1 MQNLNRYIYI
11 YLHLQR
17 GAKWFRF
24 RVSIHHPL
32 GFNWHPFEGP
42 GVCTYVMYEY
52 HSNLRHIGCKTSND
66 ISTYI
71 YIYVWN
77 EVWFRWDTKPYYKQ
91 YVVCGMYVCVCVC
104 LSRSICWPSIYWCQT
119 KMKTFHT
126 TESLG
131 ESYMLRHFAISS
143 PSSSSSL
150 SKPPPSCRLHG
161 VDVLQSTNGDEF
173 LQKKQVKL
181 EVQFNNFEIQLGQN
195 MDLNP
200 PRVWNLSPLTTKN
213 RSRGW
218 NLTRLEGLGIYIHI
232 YIYQVIYISCE
243 GNYHLAKSGWMGGEV
258 QPMKQINLKGNE
270 TKGSTAKD
278 NHQKDIPYGSK

>member
-104 LSRSICWPSIYWCQT
+104 VSVSKHLLALNLLMPNQNEDFPYHRILGGVLHVE
-119 KMKTFHT
+119 TFRYLITIIIIIFIET
-126 TESLG
+126 T
-131 ESYMLRHFAISS
+131 
-143 PSSSSSL
+143 P
-150 SKPPPSCRLHG
+150 
-161 VDVLQSTNGDEF
+161 VLQAPRGWRPAINKWWWVSA
-173 LQKKQVKL
+173 KKQVKL
-181 EVQFNNFEIQLGQN
+181 ELQFNNFEIQLGQN

-213 RSRGW
+213 KSRGW

-232 YIYQVIYISCE
+232 
-243 GNYHLAKSGWMGGEV
+243 
-258 QPMKQINLKGNE
+258 
-270 TKGSTAKD
+270 
-278 NHQKDIPYGSK
+278 